1 MWDFGFSLQSSPQPL
16 GKYQREKTE
25 NGHKKTGNHKMLT
38 REKPRKQK
46 FMFYTYLD
54 ALKTLVSY
62 KKKIIRS
69 QKCSKGSQYRDK
81 YSIKIRIEQTSE
93 AKSRGC
99 SSISRGQTYFWDKIK
114 DTAWFFSKKK
124 TSETKS
130 RYSTRVLTQKF

>member
-62 KKKIIRS
+62 KKKS
-69 QKCSKGSQYRDK
+69 FNPKNAQKVPNIG
-81 YSIKIRIEQTSE
+81 TNV
-93 AKSRGC
+93 A
-99 SSISRGQTYFWDKIK
+99 
-114 DTAWFFSKKK
+114 
-124 TSETKS
+124 
-130 RYSTRVLTQKF
+130 